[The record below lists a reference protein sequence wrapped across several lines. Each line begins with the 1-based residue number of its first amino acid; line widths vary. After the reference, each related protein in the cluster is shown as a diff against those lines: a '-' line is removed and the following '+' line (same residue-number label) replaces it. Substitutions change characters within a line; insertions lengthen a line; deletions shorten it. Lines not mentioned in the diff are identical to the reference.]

1 MMEPARFEIRD
12 GHDRYLQTSNMR
24 AEVGHIQIQ
33 LATNAL
39 TLAAISG
46 VVSADI
52 A

>member
-1 MMEPARFEIRD
+1 MTETTWFEITD
-12 GHDRYLQTSNMR
+12 GRDRYLQTSNIK
-24 AEVGHIQIQ
+24 AEVEHIQIQ

-39 TLAAISG
+39 IPAAISG